1 VLTSFKFKKVRRR
14 KAMEPWSEEFRRSQQ
29 KGFGQKCLEAA
40 VVVYAGF
47 AIFVVATLAET
58 VTIPLAARRRKKQEK
73 NDESR

>member
-1 VLTSFKFKKVRRR
+1 
-14 KAMEPWSEEFRRSQQ
+14 MEPWSEEFRRSQE

-73 NDESR
+73 NNEGR